1 MKRAYKMEINP
12 TDEQKSKIHRTIGV
26 SRFVYNFYIARNKEI
41 YERKGKFISGM
52 DFSKW
57 LNNEYIPN
65 NQDKKWIKEV
75 SSKATKQ
82 AIMNGDKAFKDFFKG
97 TKGFPKFKK
106 RKNQDV
112 KAYFPKNNKTDW
124 TLERHRV
131 KIPTLGWV
139 RLKEFGYIPVNSIV
153 KSGTVSQKADRY
165 YVSILVKERDIK
177 ISNSNIGIKI
187 SNTNN
192 EGVGI
197 DLGIKYFAICS
208 NGNKFKNINKT
219 STVKKV
225 EKTLK
230 REQRKLSRKYESLK
244 IRNKNIREG
253 RATSQNI
260 QKQIVKVQKLHQR
273 LRNIRTDYLNK
284 TVFSIVKQKPSYIT
298 IEDLAVSNMMK
309 NKHLSKAIASQ
320 KFFEFKTK
328 LMSKCKQNDVEL
340 RIVDR
345 FYPSSKTC
353 SQCGKIKKDLKLSNR
368 IYKCN
373 CGLDID
379 RDLNAS
385 INLKNAKE
393 YKIA

>member
-26 SRFVYNFYIARNKEI
+26 SRFIYNFYIARNKEI
-41 YERKGKFISGM
+41 YEREGKFVSGI

-57 LNNEYIPN
+57 LNNEYIHN
-65 NQDKKWIKEV
+65 NQEMNWIKEV

-82 AIMNGDKAFKDFFKG
+82 AIMNGDKAFRDFFKKD
-97 TKGFPKFKK
+97 KGFPKFKK
-106 RKNQDV
+106 KKNQDV

-124 TLERHRV
+124 TLERHKV

-139 RLKEFGYIPVNSIV
+139 RLKEFGYIPTNSIV

-165 YVSILVKERDIK
+165 YVSILVEERDIE
-177 ISNSNIGIKI
+177 ISNGNTGIKI
-187 SNTNN
+187 FNHNN

-197 DLGIKYFAICS
+197 DLGIKEFAVCS
-208 NGNKFKNINKT
+208 DGIKFKNINKT

-225 EKTLK
+225 EKKLK

-244 IRNKNIREG
+244 IRNKNIKEG
-253 RATSQNI
+253 RATRQNI
-260 QKQIVKVQKLHQR
+260 QKQIVKLQKLHQR
-273 LRNIRTDYLNK
+273 LANIRTDYINK
-284 TVFSIVKQKPSYIT
+284 IVSSIIKQKPSYIT
-298 IEDLAVSNMMK
+298 IEDLNVKGMMK

-320 KFFEFKTK
+320 KFFEFKNK
-328 LMSKCKQNDVEL
+328 LVFKCKQNDVEL
-340 RIVDR
+340 RVVDR

-353 SQCGKIKKDLKLSNR
+353 SNCGKVNKDLKLSDR
-368 IYKCN
+368 LYRCD
-373 CGLDID
+373 CGFTID